1 MKNHKRYYAYFILM
15 VVLNI
20 SCDKDGNDSFG
31 QMSATINGEEVT
43 MQPDK
48 AKVYIGDNG
57 RITVL
62 GRNCSEGKV
71 VVILKVPIAAGEYNY
86 GTEGI
91 DIDFFRN
98 SPLACNESGNLNRR
112 NVIEG
117 SVSVIEVTSSRIKG
131 TFSLVAAS
139 LDPQV
144 IVLNTIENGTF
155 DVERGELFE

>member
-1 MKNHKRYYAYFILM
+1 MKNYSKYFACFLLM
-15 VVLNI
+15 AVLNI
-20 SCDKDGNDSFG
+20 NCEKDSNNYIG
-31 QMSATINGEEVT
+31 QMSAIINGKEISLR
-43 MQPDK
+43 PDK
-48 AKVYIGDNG
+48 AKVYVNPNNL
-57 RITVL
+57 ITIL

-71 VVILKVPIAAGEYNY
+71 VVILEVPTVVGDY
-86 GTEGI
+86 TLEGI
-91 DIDFFRN
+91 SDMSFYRN
-98 SPLACNESGNLNRR
+98 SPLACNESGNLNPR

-117 SVSVIEVTSSRIKG
+117 SVSVIEVTDSRIKG